1 MTPRDESRIRE
12 WNDRLPGE
20 VTLRLVLSRSDE
32 ARNHELTGFCDALS
46 RITPAVQ
53 LKKDKAE
60 ADDPAPAL
68 EIAPT
73 LRYQAA
79 PLGLELPP
87 FLDALAGTSMT
98 TSHSMQAELE
108 KIPAPVYFKLYV
120 AQTCPHC
127 PLVVRQLAP
136 LALAGDTL
144 HLTVI
149 DGGLFTEAAE
159 ADGIQVVPTLILDD
173 DRRWTGSLKPEEILD
188 VVVNRDPAEMSRA
201 TMERIIKEGKADRLA
216 RLMLEKGEIFPPLF
230 DILTHEKWHVRL
242 GAMVVVEALA
252 DEDPKLADRLIPPL
266 WDRYK
271 TADTSIKGD
280 ILYVLGTAG
289 SADTIPLLQ
298 EAMDRADAEE
308 VEEAASEALEAI
320 SDRI

>member
-12 WNDRLPGE
+12 WSDRLPGE

-32 ARNHELTGFCDALS
+32 AKNHELTGFCDALT
-46 RITPAVQ
+46 RIAPAIH
-53 LKKDKAE
+53 LKKEKAE

-73 LRYQAA
+73 LRYQAV

-87 FLDALAGTSMT
+87 FLDALAGTSMG
-98 TSHSMQAELE
+98 TSDSLQADLE

-149 DGGLFTEAAE
+149 DGGLFTETAE
-159 ADGIQVVPTLILDD
+159 ADGIQAVPTLILDD
-173 DRRWTGSLKPEEILD
+173 DRRWTGSLKPEEIL
-188 VVVNRDPAEMSRA
+188 
-201 TMERIIKEGKADRLA
+201 
-216 RLMLEKGEIFPPLF
+216 
-230 DILTHEKWHVRL
+230 
-242 GAMVVVEALA
+242 
-252 DEDPKLADRLIPPL
+252 
-266 WDRYK
+266 
-271 TADTSIKGD
+271 
-280 ILYVLGTAG
+280 
-289 SADTIPLLQ
+289 
-298 EAMDRADAEE
+298 
-308 VEEAASEALEAI
+308 
-320 SDRI
+320 

>member
-73 LRYQAA
+73 LRYQAV

-98 TSHSMQAELE
+98 TSHS
-108 KIPAPVYFKLYV
+108 
-120 AQTCPHC
+120 
-127 PLVVRQLAP
+127 
-136 LALAGDTL
+136 
-144 HLTVI
+144 
-149 DGGLFTEAAE
+149 
-159 ADGIQVVPTLILDD
+159 IQ
-173 DRRWTGSLKPEEILD
+173 
-188 VVVNRDPAEMSRA
+188 
-201 TMERIIKEGKADRLA
+201 ADR
-216 RLMLEKGEIFPPLF
+216 KS
-230 DILTHEKWHVRL
+230 
-242 GAMVVVEALA
+242 VV
-252 DEDPKLADRLIPPL
+252 
-266 WDRYK
+266 
-271 TADTSIKGD
+271 
-280 ILYVLGTAG
+280 
-289 SADTIPLLQ
+289 
-298 EAMDRADAEE
+298 
-308 VEEAASEALEAI
+308 
-320 SDRI
+320 

>member
-1 MTPRDESRIRE
+1 MTPRDENRIRE
-12 WNDRLPGE
+12 WSDRLTGE
-20 VTLRLVLSRSDE
+20 VNLRLVLSRSDE
-32 ARNHELTGFCDALS
+32 AKNHELTGFCDALT
-46 RITPAVQ
+46 RIAPAIQ

-73 LRYQAA
+73 LRYQAV

-87 FLDALAGTSMT
+87 FLDALAGTSMAPAG
-98 TSHSMQAELE
+98 SLQADLE

-136 LALAGDTL
+136 LALAGDTV
-144 HLTVI
+144 HLTII
-149 DGGLFTEAAE
+149 DGGLFTETAE
-159 ADGIQVVPTLILDD
+159 ADGIQAVPTLILDD
-173 DRRWTGSLKPEEILD
+173 ERRWTGSLKPEEIMD

-216 RLMLEKGEIFPPLF
+216 RLMLEKGEVFPPLF

-242 GAMVVVEALA
+242 GAMVVVETLA

-266 WDRYK
+266 WGRYR
-271 TADTSIKGD
+271 TADASVKGD
-280 ILYVLGTAG
+280 ILFVLGAAG
-289 SADTIPLLQ
+289 NADTIPLLK
-298 EAMDRADAEE
+298 EAMDKADADE
-308 VEEAASEALEAI
+308 VKEAASEAVEAI
-320 SDRI
+320 SERI